1 MSAKWF
7 ELTLEVP
14 AAHAEA
20 VGNFLVETGAPG
32 LQVEEHGASV
42 SLLTYYRS
50 APALESVQRYCAD
63 LGAPL
68 EPAAARIREIAEQ
81 DWAENWKLNFHPQLV
96 GKRLYV
102 CPPWDTGALPDRV
115 AIVIEPGMA
124 FGTGQHATTQG
135 CLIALDRVLQSRSIK
150 HALDIG
156 TGSGILAIALA
167 KLGVPEVWAVDVDPQ
182 ALEIAE
188 RNAVQNGVQRQ
199 VRFSQDT
206 GAVVG
211 PVEVLVANLFANL
224 LMDSARRFT
233 DFLSADGL
241 LICSGFLED
250 DEQRIQDIYGKLGLR
265 PAWRYE
271 QDHWVTLSLTRP
283 ARS

>member
-32 LQVEEHGASV
+32 LQVDEHGASV
-42 SLLTYYRS
+42 FLLTYYRS

-102 CPPWDTGALPDRV
+102 CPPWATGALPD
-115 AIVIEPGMA
+115 
-124 FGTGQHATTQG
+124 
-135 CLIALDRVLQSRSIK
+135 
-150 HALDIG
+150 
-156 TGSGILAIALA
+156 
-167 KLGVPEVWAVDVDPQ
+167 
-182 ALEIAE
+182 
-188 RNAVQNGVQRQ
+188 
-199 VRFSQDT
+199 
-206 GAVVG
+206 
-211 PVEVLVANLFANL
+211 
-224 LMDSARRFT
+224 
-233 DFLSADGL
+233 
-241 LICSGFLED
+241 
-250 DEQRIQDIYGKLGLR
+250 
-265 PAWRYE
+265 
-271 QDHWVTLSLTRP
+271 
-283 ARS
+283 